1 MSNQS
6 ESIQIHLDS
15 YYATIK
21 KNNNSADCVYQ
32 LPTINTARDNYL
44 HLSLISMIIP
54 YSFYN
59 INTSNNI
66 FRFNLIAGDE
76 ISLIIPPGN
85 YNINQLVLFLNTNM
99 SNYMTC
105 SYNSVS
111 NKITFSNS
119 ATSFVIIYNDFT
131 RILGFSTS
139 NFWVTSV
146 TAPYCVNL
154 YTITNINVETNLLT
168 YNYSNVPNETTTQT
182 ILANIPV
189 LTQPMGL
196 IGYENKGDYKVNLYV
211 GELNNLAIKLKDN
224 KGNLIDMNGCDYTMS
239 IQIDTVP
246 F

>member
-15 YYATIK
+15 YYATVK
-21 KNNNSADCVYQ
+21 RNNNSADCMYQ
-32 LPTINTARDNYL
+32 LPIINTARDNYL

-66 FRFNLIAGDE
+66 FRFNLLSGDE
-76 ISLIIPPGN
+76 IALIVPPGN
-85 YNINQLVLFLNTNM
+85 YNINQLVLFLNTSMGNNM
-99 SNYMTC
+99 RC

-111 NKITFSNS
+111 NKMTFSND
-119 ATSFVIIYNDFT
+119 ATTFMIISNDFS
-131 RILGFSTS
+131 RILGFPSTTL
-139 NFWVTSV
+139 FATST

-168 YNYSNVPNETTTQT
+168 YNYSNVPNEQTTNT

-196 IGYENKGDYKVNLYV
+196 IGYENKGDYRVNLYV
-211 GELNNLAIKLKDN
+211 GEMTTLSIRLRDN
-224 KGNLIDMNGCDYTMS
+224 RGNIIDMNGCDYTMS